1 MKVFKPTYSLLD
13 VMMASPTQPL
23 TQDKRDHHLIPMY
36 SGLNSIERGESPV
49 PDDWRAVC
57 DAVNM
62 METLVTQGKV
72 LDSAALLQ
80 DASTALAEAATRT
93 PIRLTAV
100 GIRSV
105 RAVLE
110 DYAAVLLVLPQ
121 RDMYQCHRATERRI
135 REIQTGKVQA
145 HDVRVVKL

>member
-1 MKVFKPTYSLLD
+1 
-13 VMMASPTQPL
+13 
-23 TQDKRDHHLIPMY
+23 
-36 SGLNSIERGESPV
+36 
-49 PDDWRAVC
+49 
-57 DAVNM
+57 
-62 METLVTQGKV
+62 V

-80 DASTALAEAATRT
+80 DASAALAEAAMRT

-121 RDMYQCHRATERRI
+121 RDMYQCHRSTEKRI
-135 REIQTGKVQA
+135 REIQLGKAQA

>member
-1 MKVFKPTYSLLD
+1 MKPFRPTYSLMD
-13 VMMASPTQPL
+13 VLMASDTLPL
-23 TQDKRDHHLIPMY
+23 RQDQRDHHLIPMY
-36 SGLNSIERGESPV
+36 EGLNSIELEQTPQ
-49 PDDWRAVC
+49 PDHWRAVC

-80 DASTALAEAATRT
+80 DASRALAEAAYRT

-100 GIRSV
+100 GIRCV

-110 DYAAVLLVLPQ
+110 DYAAVLAVLPQ
-121 RDMYQCHRATERRI
+121 RDVYQCHRATERRI
-135 REIQTGKVQA
+135 REIQMGKTQA